1 MMALPPFSTTRSLR
15 RQHEQQT
22 NSSSSQE
29 YVPSRPSNRTIKSAT
44 RTRLIFSLLTAFL
57 FLVALVFLILVEVGN
72 ISPSKSVVGS
82 IYFLKLDV
90 SHVIPRSVPQAQ
102 LINSIA
108 RSLGLHD
115 FYQVGLWNYCE
126 GYGNEIT
133 GCSKPKSFYWF
144 NVCTHMLNILF
155 SLRTLSM
162 GSARLLE

>member
-1 MMALPPFSTTRSLR
+1 MALPHFSTTSSSR
-15 RQHEQQT
+15 RRHEQQT
-22 NSSSSQE
+22 TSSSSQD
-29 YVPSRPSNRTIKSAT
+29 YVPSRPSKRTIKAAT
-44 RTRLIFSLLTAFL
+44 RTRLIFSLLTTFL

-90 SHVIPRSVPQAQ
+90 SHVIPRSVPQSQ

-144 NVCTHMLNILF
+144 DVCTHLLNFF
-155 SLRTLSM
+155 SPLYTLYM
-162 GSARLLE
+162 GSLGLQ

>member
-1 MMALPPFSTTRSLR
+1 MTLPSFTKTGSPRKR
-15 RQHEQQT
+15 HEQA
-22 NSSSSQE
+22 SSSSNQD
-29 YVPSRPSNRTIKSAT
+29 YAPSRPSNQTIKSAT
-44 RTRLIFSLLTAFL
+44 RTRLIFSLLTALL
-57 FLVALVFLILVEVGN
+57 FIVALVFLILVEVGN

-90 SHVIPRSVPQAQ
+90 SHVIPRAVPQAQ

-126 GYGNEIT
+126 GYGNDIT

-144 NVCTHMLNILF
+144 DVCTHKFNTYLLYLICAIIE
-155 SLRTLSM
+155 T
-162 GSARLLE
+162 ARMHM